1 MPDRER
7 QRLGPR
13 QRRKKLWMGNIA
25 VGLDVSYGI
34 AKYLPID
41 DQLDHVADD
50 HEDFWGGG
58 GDHDH

>member
-1 MPDRER
+1 MVRAKRE
-7 QRLGPR
+7 
-13 QRRKKLWMGNIA
+13 KLWMGNIA

-58 GDHDH
+58 GNHDH